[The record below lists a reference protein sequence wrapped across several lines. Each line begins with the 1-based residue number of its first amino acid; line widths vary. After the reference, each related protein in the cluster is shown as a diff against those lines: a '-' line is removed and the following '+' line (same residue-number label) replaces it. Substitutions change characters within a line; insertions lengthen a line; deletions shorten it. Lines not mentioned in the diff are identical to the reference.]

1 MTDKNKKILWSI
13 AGATLAVLIALYCFV
28 PPVHNWVNHVIGRN
42 EKELPKP
49 NGNGEEY
56 EYGTPVEQIEKE
68 RIDVPRDSL
77 LDSLIQADTT
87 LMAGVVNPVEG
98 PPPAHVEGF
107 GEGPLPPAPT
117 DDNLPNKNPTPADDP
132 QQLEQMEQMQTTV
145 EDIVEIEQHT
155 SENPVINKKIVEC
168 RTSFNKLLALYR
180 EYQSAPTPK
189 LKTDGIKQKDA
200 LIKLLTQLM
209 KLSQPKNDEAGMEEA
224 ADLRR
229 EVNKME
235 F

>member
-132 QQLEQMEQMQTTV
+132 QQLEQMDSDLATT
-145 EDIVEIEQHT
+145 ICTT
-155 SENPVINKKIVEC
+155 SVMMRLPIWRR
-168 RTSFNKLLALYR
+168 RTRWWAL
-180 EYQSAPTPK
+180 SDVP
-189 LKTDGIKQKDA
+189 
-200 LIKLLTQLM
+200 LISM
-209 KLSQPKNDEAGMEEA
+209 GANMA
-224 ADLRR
+224 
-229 EVNKME
+229 
-235 F
+235 

>member
-1 MTDKNKKILWSI
+1 M
-13 AGATLAVLIALYCFV
+13 V
-28 PPVHNWVNHVIGRN
+28 
-42 EKELPKP
+42 
-49 NGNGEEY
+49 
-56 EYGTPVEQIEKE
+56 
-68 RIDVPRDSL
+68 
-77 LDSLIQADTT
+77 
-87 LMAGVVNPVEG
+87 
-98 PPPAHVEGF
+98 
-107 GEGPLPPAPT
+107 
-117 DDNLPNKNPTPADDP
+117 

-168 RTSFNKLLALYR
+168 RTSFNKLLTLYR